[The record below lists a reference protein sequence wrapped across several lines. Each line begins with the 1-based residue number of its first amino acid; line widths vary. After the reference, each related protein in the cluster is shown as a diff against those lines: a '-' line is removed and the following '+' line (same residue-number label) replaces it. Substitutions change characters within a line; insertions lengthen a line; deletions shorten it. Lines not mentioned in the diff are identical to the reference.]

1 MTMRQYLEKTCIKHC
16 AFAKKCGLEKSAF
29 SRYLNGSRKIPVEIC
44 ARIKKES
51 GGRITEFDLILN
63 SCELK

>member
-1 MTMRQYLEKTCIKHC
+1 MTIKQYLEKTCIKHC

-29 SRYLNGSRKIPVEIC
+29 SRYVNGSRTPSYEIY

-51 GGRITEFDLILN
+51 NGKITEYDSLYL
-63 SCELK
+63 SKPE